1 MSFDCHPI
9 RELNNR
15 KLERDQKREK
25 QPTEYQLINS
35 LPQIKKEH
43 EFLKEVHSTNL
54 QEKYPNFKPH
64 HRYHSLTYSQPIDH
78 IRGCG
83 YKLNNSLLNKKK
95 EVRKLKLALGQQNHH
110 NVYLE
115 MKLTMERNFEGNA
128 KTLAVKRKNDRYYAL
143 FICDNIPLKQLPKTN
158 QNIGIDVNLNKKSF
172 ITLSN
177 GKKYKHPQHY
187 KRFERRIKEA
197 DRNLS
202 NKIQVANELVKD
214 YDNIVIED
222 LKITNMIKKCN
233 LAKSIQQARWG
244 VLFKAISDK
253 TEIVGR
259 RLVKVSPYNTTQTCS
274 DCGEIVINKVKLN
287 QRMFK
292 CFSCRFELDRDI
304 NSARNVLNR
313 AKYEFDQSSPPQMS
327 QVETKFEKS
336 YGVRPSYFIPN
347 PAVQEVCRTSQLA
360 DRIQYETIQ
369 AVDYAYDTKPL
380 SYSQQKKPI
389 VTGNKPFSL
398 IEIEDGDFTVIEAEQ
413 LNKLNGYP
421 THTRQEQITGDEL
434 NYQKVNF
441 ADEDDLVKVD
451 YHFDRKEYQA
461 EKVKESENRAS
472 LNELAFYPEN
482 LLTNPNTRLVR
493 KERDITKTEINY
505 KRDIAIAE
513 IRYKANMAKK
523 KLDLEAI
530 KREMKHEVELSSFR
544 AGLKRKED
552 NEAFSEATNFI
563 DNLQNKGKEQ
573 ADKAVKNAFLKIIYN
588 SKTKGEKK
596 QLQFF
601 VMNEIKSLLKN
612 QFDILST
619 SIAKQKTSDTAGTKQ
634 LIRTEIENFL
644 GKENFV
650 NGIYKGGLN
659 KEEFINYIEEIFG
672 SKNLQNGKYKGGKE
686 AALEVINELFGKE
699 NIKDEQ
705 DLKNIKASFGGEQ
718 NFNEQNIYKTEE
730 ITSEIIEKKF
740 GGKEKFQNGIYE
752 SKPEIVKAVV
762 EELRAKGEIL
772 KEVHNIFGSGEF
784 YPIEGGEGVPQ
795 GREGC
800 RKNAEEIAMMQAQE
814 QKKIRAIEE

>member
-54 QEKYPNFKPH
+54 QEVAKQKLKALNPKKKYPNFKPH

-461 EKVKESENRAS
+461 EKVKESENLEIKLNQRIFKCFSCEFELDRDINSARNVLNRAI
-472 LNELAFYPEN
+472 AEN
-482 LLTNPNTRLVR
+482 RPNTRLVR

-573 ADKAVKNAFLKIIYN
+573 ADKAVKNVKDNIKDKI
-588 SKTKGEKK
+588 S
-596 QLQFF
+596 
-601 VMNEIKSLLKN
+601 S
-612 QFDILST
+612 
-619 SIAKQKTSDTAGTKQ
+619 
-634 LIRTEIENFL
+634 
-644 GKENFV
+644 KENFV

>member
-1 MSFDCHPI
+1 
-9 RELNNR
+9 
-15 KLERDQKREK
+15 ERDQKREK

-482 LLTNPNTRLVR
+482 LLT
-493 KERDITKTEINY
+493 K
-505 KRDIAIAE
+505 
-513 IRYKANMAKK
+513 
-523 KLDLEAI
+523 
-530 KREMKHEVELSSFR
+530 
-544 AGLKRKED
+544 
-552 NEAFSEATNFI
+552 
-563 DNLQNKGKEQ
+563 
-573 ADKAVKNAFLKIIYN
+573 
-588 SKTKGEKK
+588 
-596 QLQFF
+596 
-601 VMNEIKSLLKN
+601 
-612 QFDILST
+612 
-619 SIAKQKTSDTAGTKQ
+619 
-634 LIRTEIENFL
+634 
-644 GKENFV
+644 
-650 NGIYKGGLN
+650 
-659 KEEFINYIEEIFG
+659 
-672 SKNLQNGKYKGGKE
+672 
-686 AALEVINELFGKE
+686 
-699 NIKDEQ
+699 
-705 DLKNIKASFGGEQ
+705 
-718 NFNEQNIYKTEE
+718 
-730 ITSEIIEKKF
+730 
-740 GGKEKFQNGIYE
+740 
-752 SKPEIVKAVV
+752 
-762 EELRAKGEIL
+762 
-772 KEVHNIFGSGEF
+772 
-784 YPIEGGEGVPQ
+784 
-795 GREGC
+795 
-800 RKNAEEIAMMQAQE
+800 
-814 QKKIRAIEE
+814 